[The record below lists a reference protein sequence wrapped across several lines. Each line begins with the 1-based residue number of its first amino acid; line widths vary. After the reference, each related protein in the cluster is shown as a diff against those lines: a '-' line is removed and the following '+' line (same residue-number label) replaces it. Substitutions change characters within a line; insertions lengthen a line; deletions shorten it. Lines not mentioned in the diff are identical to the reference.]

1 MPERS
6 KSSKSYTARAEF
18 VAVAFDVVQQRRA
31 GRSVVAIHTDLSDRS
46 KITMPYRTFVRWLK
60 RMEQGTLGFPD
71 VPIGAMHKHVAASRD
86 QGALEQSGLKSKAM
100 PQGGPT
106 QPPQRQPES
115 ARLGVPILPA
125 PNSEP
130 DCHALFGDEE

>member
-31 GRSVVAIHTDLSDRS
+31 GRSVIAIHTDLSDRS

-60 RMEQGTLGFPD
+60 RMEQGTLGLPD
-71 VPIGAMHKHVAASRD
+71 VPSGAMHKHVAASRGQGVRD
-86 QGALEQSGLKSKAM
+86 QSAPGSQAMALESSIQS
-100 PQGGPT
+100 PR
-106 QPPQRQPES
+106 RQPIS

>member
-1 MPERS
+1 MPERT

-18 VAVAFDVVQQRRA
+18 VAVASDVVQQRRA

-60 RMEQGTLGFPD
+60 RMELGALGLPGI
-71 VPIGAMHKHVAASRD
+71 PSREMHQHVTANRGPGIRD
-86 QGALEQSGLKSKAM
+86 QSGPGSQAMAWDNPIQS
-100 PQGGPT
+100 
-106 QPPQRQPES
+106 PQRQPKS

-130 DCHALFGDEE
+130 DCNALFGDEE